1 VREFRRQPGESMIR
15 SRHDFMKTAGSARH
29 AFHEWPLVVF
39 TTLAIA
45 GAGLLA
51 TPLFAWA
58 IAGTPAPAAGALPW
72 GTLLLG
78 AGLAVSLA
86 HLGKPLRA
94 PLAPLGLG
102 RSRLSAEIV
111 VAGVALLCG
120 AAAAIFHYVSPV
132 LDIAAALAA
141 VAFLVALGLVY
152 SLPGQLTWR
161 GAVVGMPL
169 SSALGFG
176 AVSLAALWG
185 DAVVA
190 VGALAAVALAADT
203 GLLILRRSALV
214 FPRSPLSPRY
224 PAVFARLQSVLAA
237 RFLLV
242 DVLPGFCL
250 LAGLPAL
257 AAGLLAL
264 GILVDRLSFYGLA
277 CQHTTEAEVARVET
291 LLAT

>member
-1 VREFRRQPGESMIR
+1 MTASP
-15 SRHDFMKTAGSARH
+15 SRPAASV
-29 AFHEWPLVVF
+29 FHEWPLIVF
-39 TTLAIA
+39 TALAIL

-51 TPLFAWA
+51 TPIFAWA

-78 AGLAVSLA
+78 AGLAVSPA
-86 HLGKPLRA
+86 HLGRPLRA

-111 VAGVALLCG
+111 FAGVALLCG
-120 AAAAIFHYVSPV
+120 AAAAIFHYVSPL

-141 VAFLVALGLVY
+141 VAFLVTLGLVY

-161 GAVVGMPL
+161 GAVAGMPL
-169 SSALGFG
+169 SSGLGFG
-176 AVSLAALWG
+176 AVSLAGLWG

-190 VGALAAVALAADT
+190 VGSLAAPALAVDT
-203 GLLILRRSALV
+203 GLLVLRRAAIV
-214 FPRSPLSPRY
+214 YPRAALSPRY
-224 PAVFARLQSVLAA
+224 PALFANRQLLLSA
-237 RFLLV
+237 RFTLV
-242 DVLPGFCL
+242 DILPGICL

-277 CQHTTEAEVARVET
+277 CQHTTEAEVTRIEE
-291 LLAT
+291 LLAN